1 MWQLATNWN
10 LMSLAIEKKT
20 STNSR
25 LNIRLTPDLKA
36 RIRRAATVLGQD
48 LTEFAVST
56 LNDRAVEVLEEYD
69 SLVLSE
75 AERRAFLDIL
85 AGDAP
90 APTKRALESAK
101 KYKGGVKKGVSYEFA
116 D

>member
-10 LMSLAIEKKT
+10 TMSLTIEKKT
-20 STNSR
+20 GTNSR
-25 LNIRLTPDLKA
+25 LNVRLTPDLKA

-56 LNDRAVEVLEEYD
+56 LNDRAVEILEEYD
-69 SLVLSE
+69 SMVLSE
-75 AERRAFLDIL
+75 NERRAFLDIL

-101 KYKGGVKKGVSYEFA
+101 KYKSGVKKGVSYEFA